1 MTQRRILFTINHAP
15 FGSIHY
21 AEGLRAVVG
30 ATSGIDEHEVDVL
43 YLGDGVYFAL
53 RGVDR
58 GDTLKYIDTLAKGG
72 RKLNVE
78 RESLQERG
86 VALEDLAPDVEVVPR
101 SAIRQLIAQADF
113 TVGF

>member
-1 MTQRRILFTINHAP
+1 MAQRRILFTINHAP

-21 AEGLRAVVG
+21 TEGLRAVVG

-58 GDTLKYIDTLAKGG
+58 SDTLKYIDTLAQAG
-72 RKLNVE
+72 RKLKVE

-86 VALEDLAPDVEVVPR
+86 IAHQDLAPDVEVIPR
-101 SAIRQLIAQADF
+101 SAVRDLIARADF

>member
-1 MTQRRILFTINHAP
+1 MAQRRILFTINHAP

-21 AEGLRAVVG
+21 TEGLRAVLG

-58 GDTLKYIDTLAKGG
+58 SDTLKYIDTLAKAG
-72 RKLNVE
+72 RKLKVDQLSLEE
-78 RESLQERG
+78 RRI
-86 VALEDLAPDVEVVPR
+86 AREDVAPDVEVISRPAVR
-101 SAIRQLIAQADF
+101 ELIAKADF
-113 TVGF
+113 TAGF

>member
-1 MTQRRILFTINHAP
+1 MGQRRILFTINHAP

-21 AEGLRAVVG
+21 TEGLRAVLG

-58 GDTLKYIDTLAKGG
+58 SDTLKYIDTLAQGG
-72 RKLNVE
+72 RTLKADQV
-78 RESLQERG
+78 SLEERG
-86 VALEDLAPDVEVVPR
+86 IAHEDLAADVEVISR
-101 SAIRQLIAQADF
+101 SAVRDLVAKADF